1 VGSNAIKHY
10 VITFVNDFGQVGGYK
25 AGLDTN
31 KRLTNHSARKYLV
44 QKLKDNNVE
53 NTDIMQISGHKS
65 VQSVRNYSAEDWLRK
80 TWPGYPVRGVS
91 LGADKRMF
99 G

>member
-1 VGSNAIKHY
+1 MK
-10 VITFVNDFGQVGGYK
+10 TMKQK

-53 NTDIMQISGHKS
+53 DTDIMQISGHKS
-65 VQSVRNYSAEDWLRK
+65 VQSVRGACLVQGRLPDFTRSKLSFSHISRPIMAK
-80 TWPGYPVRGVS
+80 SHHSPSS
-91 LGADKRMF
+91 LT
-99 G
+99 